1 MIYQKREI
9 YNYVKI
15 VVKVH
20 VKVQGQT
27 VIPFYCNLQITKDR
41 GGKHICN
48 GRNLNFALKSS
59 AHIIGGAFGG
69 YIFF

>member
-48 GRNLNFALKSS
+48 GRNLNFA
-59 AHIIGGAFGG
+59 F
-69 YIFF
+69 